1 MIEFLEKFNRDLI
14 KGLFKNKQSLQGK
27 RIGCEEL
34 DSVFRP
40 NNGLMVLTSGYS
52 QGKTLFSRF
61 YVVLDAVNNGNK
73 SLIYEY
79 EGDKRE
85 RFYMY
90 DTMITN
96 CHSTKEPSVIEDD
109 YLLWGKPHGKS
120 IDTILEEIKV
130 AKDTYGI
137 KNVLIDPFTCI
148 TNRIGG
154 ISDPSKLTEAMKRLK
169 GFAEEQ
175 DLLIILT
182 CQQERPFTSSGTR
195 FPLSLENIYAGYPIY
210 QEADYVLGLERVDWL
225 ESRIHF
231 KVLKSNNFLKAE
243 ELAEFDL
250 KYNED
255 TMLLEKAPT
264 LDEEREQLPYKIF
277 KQFKAKK

>member
-1 MIEFLEKFNRDLI
+1 MIDFLENFNRDLI
-14 KGLFKNKQSLQGK
+14 KDLFKNKQSLQGK
-27 RIGCEEL
+27 RIGCEVL

-79 EGDKRE
+79 DGDKRE
-85 RFYMY
+85 MFYVY
-90 DTMITN
+90 DTMIAN

-109 YLLWGKPHGKS
+109 YLLWGKPYGKS

-154 ISDPSKLTEAMKRLK
+154 ISDPSKLTEVMKRLK

-182 CQQERPFTSSGTR
+182 CQQERPFTSR
-195 FPLSLENIYAGYPIY
+195 ENLVPLSLENIYGGYPIY
-210 QEADYVLGLERVDWL
+210 QEADYVLGFERVNWFGTKM
-225 ESRIHF
+225 HF

-264 LDEEREQLPYKIF
+264 LDEEREQLPSKIF